1 VLVPRSK
8 GYRCRVFERFTDRAR
23 RVLVLAQ
30 EEAQLLDHTFLGTE
44 HILLGLIG
52 EEEGIAANA
61 LRRCG
66 ITLEAARAAVEQ
78 AVGAAGNAPVSAR
91 PFTPRAKKVLELALR
106 EALQLDHSYIGTEH
120 LLFGLIREG
129 NGVAISVIRTLGT
142 EPQDLLREAFDL
154 LSGSV
159 QLLDEESGSPVRS
172 AHDEP
177 PHCPRCRAGLFKEA
191 RYSVLEVPTGDPDAD
206 DGVLAV
212 TLIYCNRCG
221 TTLGTA

>member
-1 VLVPRSK
+1 VPRPK

-30 EEAQLLDHTFLGTE
+30 EEARLLDNSFLGTE
-44 HILLGLIG
+44 HILLGLI
-52 EEEGIAANA
+52 EEKEGIAANA

-66 ITLEAARAAVEQ
+66 ITLEAAQAVVEQ
-78 AVGAAGNAPVSAR
+78 AVGTGGGAPVSAR
-91 PFTPRAKKVLELALR
+91 PFTPRAKKVLELSLR
-106 EALQLDHSYIGTEH
+106 EALQLGHSYIGTEH

-129 NGVAISVIRTLGT
+129 NGVAINVIRSLGT

-159 QLLDEESGSPVRS
+159 HPLDEEGKNPVRS
-172 AHDEP
+172 AHDDP
-177 PHCPRCRAGLFKEA
+177 PRCPRCRAGLAEEA
-191 RYSVLEVPTGDPDAD
+191 RYSVLEVPTGDSDAD
-206 DGVLAV
+206 EGLLEV